1 MTMATAGGLFTHGS
15 SIIYRVIRR
24 VMQGC
29 LSLVCSGIVK
39 SKGLAESRGLQ
50 SSQYL
55 FERLLITHIRSVAVS
70 GGSFLMTVFLLVS
83 LSFF

>member
-39 SKGLAESRGLQ
+39 SKGLAEGEQ
-50 SSQYL
+50 G
-55 FERLLITHIRSVAVS
+55 A
-70 GGSFLMTVFLLVS
+70 TVFTIS
-83 LSFF
+83 LCTIADYSHTFRRCERRT